1 MSLRRA
7 TPVANS
13 HCEGRGEQ
21 YLSCARINLDT
32 PSRRGREGGGKEQ
45 GGREDARAEQ
55 GRRRVGVSL

>member
-45 GGREDARAEQ
+45 
-55 GRRRVGVSL
+55 